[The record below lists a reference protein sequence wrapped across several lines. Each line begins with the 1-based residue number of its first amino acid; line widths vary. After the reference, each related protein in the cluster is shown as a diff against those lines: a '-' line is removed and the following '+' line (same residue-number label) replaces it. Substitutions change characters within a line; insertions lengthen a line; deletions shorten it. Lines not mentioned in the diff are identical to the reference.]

1 MKPWLR
7 FSFALVGLGVLAATW
22 LPASHIFG
30 KDVKSPD
37 AAMDL
42 NCQAQDFTSF
52 PKICEAGSQVAGIT
66 NQGNQSLFLRY
77 GRDQPSP
84 F

>member
-1 MKPWLR
+1 M
-7 FSFALVGLGVLAATW
+7 VLAATW

-42 NCQAQDFTSF
+42 NCQARRRQKRTTATRAAVYYTMGLNSF
-52 PKICEAGSQVAGIT
+52 WNYHSNTPD
-66 NQGNQSLFLRY
+66 SLKFINSKKSRK
-77 GRDQPSP
+77 